1 MDKIRIVNW
10 LLTRK
15 CNLKCDYC
23 AIIRNYP
30 EMPVQ
35 YPSIGHYMKNQM
47 SYQYVIEVLDMIKAH
62 NQDAFHI
69 FYGGEPMLFSGL
81 HHVINHCNDNDI
93 HYTIISN
100 NTPEIQHLIKDLFN
114 RTDYIQGFTSS
125 VDPIT
130 DEEISSMKLQ
140 RVSKSLEGLKKLKEI
155 QGKGKVKD
163 VVAEIT
169 VMKNNLQYLY
179 KLVEHLSQNEIN
191 SDITFIDIAKN
202 KFYDFSNIRNKNL
215 LVTKEDAKDVM
226 ESLLKSNFNIHMKE
240 VLLPA
245 ILNILPSEMDCEL
258 EKNVHNISIDADGSV
273 RLCLR
278 IRGVLTPTIMAVDMI
293 DRENDFCLSPMIKEA
308 ITEDKKKY
316 CEFCNHTCL
325 LMSKIIDKEES
336 TAAELVHLSRR
347 QGE

>member
-23 AIIRNYP
+23 AIIRNYT
-30 EMPVQ
+30 EMPAQ

-62 NQDAFHI
+62 NPDAFHI
-69 FYGGEPMLFSGL
+69 LYGGEPMLFDGL

-100 NTPEIQHLIKDLFN
+100 NTPEIQSLIKNLFDK
-114 RTDYIQGFTSS
+114 TDYIQGFTSS

-140 RVSKSLEGLKKLKEI
+140 RVTKSLEGLSKLKEI

-179 KLVEHLSQNEIN
+179 KLVEHLSKNEIN

-202 KFYDFSNIRNKNL
+202 KFYDFSNIRDKKL

-245 ILNILPSEMDCEL
+245 TLNILPSEMDCEL
-258 EKNVHNISIDADGSV
+258 EKNVHNISIDADGSL

-278 IRGVLTPTIMAVDMI
+278 IRGILTPTIMAIDII
-293 DRENDFCLSPMIKEA
+293 DRENDFCLSPMVREA
-308 ITEDKKKY
+308 IREDKKKY
-316 CEFCNHTCL
+316 CELCNHTCL
-325 LMSKIIDKEES
+325 LMSKIIDNEES

-347 QGE
+347 QGD

>member
-23 AIIRNYP
+23 AIVRNYP
-30 EMPVQ
+30 DMPVQ
-35 YPSIGHYMKNQM
+35 YPGISHYMKNQM

-62 NQDAFHI
+62 NPDVFHI
-69 FYGGEPMLFSGL
+69 LYGGEPMLFDGL
-81 HHVINHCNDNDI
+81 HHVINHCNDNNI

-100 NTPEIQHLIKDLFN
+100 NTPEIQQLIKNLFDK
-114 RTDYIQGFTSS
+114 TDYIQGFTSS
-125 VDPIT
+125 VDPVT
-130 DEEISSMKLQ
+130 DEEVKSMKLQ
-140 RVSKSLEGLKKLKEI
+140 RVAKSLEGLSKLKEI
-155 QGKGKVKD
+155 QAKGKVKD

-179 KLVEHLSQNEIN
+179 KLVEHLSKNEIN

-202 KFYDFSNIRNKNL
+202 KFYDFSNIRDPKL

-245 ILNILPSEMDCEL
+245 TLNILPSEMDCEL
-258 EKNVHNISIDADGSV
+258 EKNVHNISIDADGTL

-278 IRGVLTPTIMAVDMI
+278 IRGILTPTIMAIDII
-293 DRENDFCLSPMIKEA
+293 DRENDFYLSPMVREA
-308 ITEDKKKY
+308 IIEDKKKY
-316 CEFCNHTCL
+316 CELCNHTCL

-336 TAAELVHLSRR
+336 TAADLVHLSRR
-347 QGE
+347 QGV